1 MFILTEFNIFA
12 AVHKYHTKKRSMIQ
26 EQRNTKTVTVV
37 KETTFEDPHLDSS
50 SLLENHSKVLSFILV
65 VALGRTE

>member
-1 MFILTEFNIFA
+1 
-12 AVHKYHTKKRSMIQ
+12 MIQ
-26 EQRNTKTVTVV
+26 EERNAKTVTVV